1 VITCNKSNPGSSYG
15 KENIATMKK
24 LLTLSIALLLTGTT
38 ITAQTIETER
48 LYQKYR
54 GEQGVVSL
62 WIPGIVMRLAANIA
76 DLEPAEA
83 AFLRS
88 IRSIRLLTIDDPDLY
103 PGVNFINEAHI
114 TSGIN
119 GYEVMMQV
127 ASDGDDVM
135 ILGRERNGKL
145 KDMLVLVGGDDNAM
159 VHIKGRL
166 NADMIG
172 AVAQIA
178 GKDGLSFSNQ
188 L

>member
-1 VITCNKSNPGSSYG
+1 
-15 KENIATMKK
+15 MKK
-24 LLTLSIALLLTGTT
+24 LLTLSIAILLTGTVLS
-38 ITAQTIETER
+38 AQTIETER

-54 GEQGVVSL
+54 GEKGVVSL
-62 WIPGIVMRLAANIA
+62 WIPGIVMKLAASIA

-103 PGVNFINEAHI
+103 PGVNFTREASL
-114 TSGIN
+114 TPGRN

-127 ASDGDDVM
+127 TSDGEDVM
-135 ILGRERNGKL
+135 ILGRERNGRL
-145 KDMLVLVGGDDNAM
+145 KDMLVLVGGDDNVM

-172 AVAQIA
+172 AVAEIA

>member
-1 VITCNKSNPGSSYG
+1 
-15 KENIATMKK
+15 MKK
-24 LLTLSIALLLTGTT
+24 LLTLSIAILLAGTT
-38 ITAQTIETER
+38 LSAQTIETER
-48 LYQKYR
+48 LFQKYR

-114 TSGIN
+114 TSGRN

-127 ASDGDDVM
+127 NSDGEDVM
-135 ILGRERNGKL
+135 ILGRERNGRL
-145 KDMLVLVGGDDNAM
+145 KDMLVIVGGDDNVM

-172 AVAQIA
+172 AVAEIA
-178 GKDGLSFSNQ
+178 GKDHGFL
-188 L
+188 

>member
-1 VITCNKSNPGSSYG
+1 
-15 KENIATMKK
+15 MKK
-24 LLTLSIALLLTGTT
+24 LLTLSIAILLTGTVLS
-38 ITAQTIETER
+38 AQTIETER

-54 GEQGVVSL
+54 GEKGVVSL
-62 WIPGIVMRLAANIA
+62 WIPGFVMKLAANIA
-76 DLEPAEA
+76 DLEPAEK

-88 IRSIRLLTIDDPDLY
+88 IRSIRLLTIDNNDLY
-103 PGVNFINEAHI
+103 PDVNFTREARI
-114 TSGIN
+114 TPGRN

-127 ASDGDDVM
+127 TSDGEDVM

-145 KDMLVLVGGDDNAM
+145 KDMLVLVGGDDNVM
-159 VHIKGRL
+159 VHIRGRL

-178 GKDGLSFSNQ
+178 GKDGLNFSAQ